1 MKVFI
6 QKTNT
11 MSAVC
16 TPQVWIFGGI
26 DTTTK
31 DVFIA
36 PVLRRNAYLLIPII
50 QRYIP
55 PGTTVINDLWSG
67 YRRLNEFGYTHL
79 TVNHSQN
86 FVDPQTGANTNA
98 IESLWSKVKYPN
110 KKECRTSRKLIVT
123 YLSEYKRRRI
133 FGADPFT
140 NIVRDIRSLYVL
152 CDFANPLPPEREI
165 SNVYTLQTVKFIVT
179 FDYEYYNVFRFSI
192 PVEK

>member
-16 TPQVWIFGGI
+16 TPHVWIFGGI

-36 PVLRRNAYLLIPII
+36 LVLRRNAYLLIPII
-50 QRYIP
+50 QRYIL

-98 IESLWSKVKYPN
+98 IESLWSKVKYRD
-110 KKECRTSRKLIVT
+110 KKECRTSRKLLVT
-123 YLSEYKRRRI
+123 YLSEYKCRRI
-133 FGADPFT
+133 FRADPFT

-152 CDFANPLPPEREI
+152 CDFANPLPPERVI
-165 SNVYTLQTVKFIVT
+165 SNVYSRSNCEVHSNL
-179 FDYEYYNVFRFSI
+179 
-192 PVEK
+192 